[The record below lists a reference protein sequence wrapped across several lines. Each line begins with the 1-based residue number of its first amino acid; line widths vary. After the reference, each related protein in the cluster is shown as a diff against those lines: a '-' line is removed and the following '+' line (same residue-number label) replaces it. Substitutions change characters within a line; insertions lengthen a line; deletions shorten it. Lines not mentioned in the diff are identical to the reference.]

1 MRRYA
6 RVYGFTIFV
15 LLLGAIPVHAAPV
28 DFFATLSGAAEIPP
42 TGSPGTGFAHVT
54 IDDTAHTLRVQAT
67 FSGLTSTTIASH
79 IHCCAPQPAN
89 VGVAT
94 TVPTF
99 PGFPLGVM
107 SGTYD
112 NTFNTLLDSTYNPA
126 FLTAPVSGGTAA
138 GAEAVLFAG
147 MLLGQSYLNIHTNA
161 FPGGEIRGILV
172 TPEPGTLLL
181 LGAGL
186 AGLAQQMWRTR
197 RRR

>member
-112 NTFNTLLDSTYNPA
+112 NTFNTL
-126 FLTAPVSGGTAA
+126 TAPVSGGTAA

>member
-1 MRRYA
+1 MNRA
-6 RVYGFTIFV
+6 ILVAALAAFSLLFTAPGRAQIFET
-15 LLLGAIPVHAAPV
+15 
-28 DFFATLSGAAEIPP
+28 DLSGLNEIPP
-42 TGSPGTGFAHVT
+42 NLSPATGKAIVELDPL
-54 IDDTAHTLRVQAT
+54 AHTMTVNAT
-67 FSGLTSTTIASH
+67 FSGLLGTVTAAH

-94 TVPTF
+94 TLPTF
-99 PGFPLGVM
+99 PGFPLVVM

>member
-6 RVYGFTIFV
+6 SVYALTIVV
-15 LLLGAIPVHAAPV
+15 LLLGAVPVHAAPV

-67 FSGLTSTTIASH
+67 FSGLTSTTVASH

-112 NTFNTLLDSTYNPA
+112 NTFNTLLDSTYNPE
-126 FLTAPVSGGTAA
+126 FLTASGGTAVS
-138 GAEAVLFAG
+138 AEAGLFAG
-147 MLLGQSYLNIHTNA
+147 MLLGQSYLNIHTNL
-161 FPGGEIRGILV
+161 FPSGEIRGVLV
-172 TPEPGTLLL
+172 TPEVGTLSL

-186 AGLAQQMWRTR
+186 AGLAQQMRTR

>member
-6 RVYGFTIFV
+6 SVYALTIVV
-15 LLLGAIPVHAAPV
+15 LLLGAVPVHAAPV

-67 FSGLTSTTIASH
+67 FSGLTSTTVASH

-112 NTFNTLLDSTYNPA
+112 NTFNTLLDSTYNPE
-126 FLTAPVSGGTAA
+126 FLTASGGTAVS
-138 GAEAVLFAG
+138 AEAGLFAG
-147 MLLGQSYLNIHTNA
+147 MLLGQSYLNIHTNL
-161 FPGGEIRGILV
+161 FPGGEIRGVLV
-172 TPEPGTLLL
+172 TPEVGTLSL

-186 AGLAQQMWRTR
+186 AGLAQQMRTR

>member
-6 RVYGFTIFV
+6 RVYGFTIVV

-79 IHCCAPQPAN
+79 IHCCALQPAN

-126 FLTAPVSGGTAA
+126 FVTANGGTAA
-138 GAEAVLFAG
+138 SAEAALFSG

-161 FPGGEIRGILV
+161 FPAGEIRGILV
-172 TPEPGTLLL
+172 TPEAGTLLL

-186 AGLAQQMWRTR
+186 AGLAHQMWRTR